1 MPGHTSGHG
10 GKAGVGGQSPG
21 PQGQR
26 GGFGGGSGGGGF
38 TGGGGGSRQPGL
50 FGSLAASGTKE
61 QIQAALK
68 NPGIGKRLREE
79 LEGRLGRLDLE
90 ERLAKQK
97 ADAAAAKLAAEAAEA
112 RAEFNRLAAERRR
125 EEARIR
131 DLQLETEKKEK
142 EERQARLQKEQEEEA
157 AARKAKADAEA
168 AAKAAKEREADALR
182 KQQLDYLSNPAVQDA
197 LKDLPRRVTPV
208 EKQVRSQALLGG
220 LGMLT
225 PQEEDNLT
233 PQSLARLSR
242 IDLSSS
248 QERALQ
254 DYAKEQGLDVDNFV
268 FTPGEGP
275 FGLKQQPLIR
285 DITTGEI
292 IGRPSEGMTGPL
304 GAGLAALGIDTSGI
318 SFPTDPTADR
328 GGRQDD
334 RQATSTSSRFGN
346 LLKKEEEPK
355 EEEQEVLSGFTG
367 AARGSS
373 PQFISSLPVSGI
385 TRLPAAT
392 NYMDYLRSAF
402 TPVNL
407 ASPFG
412 GAFSSNPVYRAAHGG
427 FIGFMDEPLN
437 IMYPSNG
444 NMVVHDGISSILKK
458 YKEIRSEL

>member
-1 MPGHTSGHG
+1 M
-10 GKAGVGGQSPG
+10 KRKNFQ
-21 PQGQR
+21 
-26 GGFGGGSGGGGF
+26 FGGGMDAGAGSRDRGFGAGVSRGVQDRMNRDRGGN
-38 TGGGGGSRQPGL
+38 RQPGL
-50 FGSLAASGTKE
+50 FGSLAASGTKK
-61 QIQAALK
+61 QIQDALK
-68 NPGIGKRLREE
+68 NPGIGRRLRED
-79 LEGRLGRLDLE
+79 LEGRLGLLDLQ
-90 ERLAKQK
+90 ERLAKQR
-97 ADAAAAKLAAEAAEA
+97 ADAAAAKAREAARIATEEENKRVAEIKKRQAEEA
-112 RAEFNRLAAERRR
+112 AAARR
-125 EEARIR
+125 EAARIA
-131 DLQLETEKKEK
+131 TEEENKRVAEIKKK
-142 EERQARLQKEQEEEA
+142 QEEEA
-157 AARKAKADAEA
+157 KEIKAQADADA
-168 AAKAAKEREADALR
+168 ASDALR

-242 IDLSSS
+242 INLSSS

-285 DITTGEI
+285 DITTGEV

-328 GGRQDD
+328 GGRQDE

-355 EEEQEVLSGFTG
+355 EEEQEILSGFTG
-367 AARGSS
+367 AERGSS

-392 NYMDYLRSAF
+392 NYMDYLKSAF

-412 GAFSSNPVYRAAHGG
+412 GAFNSNPVYRAAHGG